1 MSDILAFEKVTI
13 EHKGRGPVRSR
24 ILHDVSFSIR
34 PGEAFGLVGE
44 SGCGKSTIAL
54 ATMRYLPLGMTV
66 TSGRIVFQGEDI
78 HRMNAGDL
86 RRVRGNRAAM
96 IYQDPM
102 SSLNPVMTIGR
113 QLIEVPML
121 HHALDHSS
129 AWRRA
134 VAMLDEVRLPDS
146 AAMMTR
152 YPHQLSGG
160 QQQRVVI
167 AMALMAEPALL
178 IMDEP
183 TTGLDVTIEAA
194 ILELVRELRAKFG
207 AAVLF
212 ISHNLGTVA
221 RICDRIGVLYAGR
234 LIEAGTLGSVFRAP
248 AHPYTRG
255 LLAALPRLSL
265 GRSGRLEPIEGTI
278 AAEDRE
284 RIGCAL
290 SPRCSFRQPQCD
302 CAEIPMHPVG
312 QDQEHV
318 ARCVRLDAIAT
329 KPPRAGSRRE
339 HGGDDAP
346 ALLRVRRLSKTY
358 GLGGRFGGK
367 AKVMIRAVDNV
378 SLDARAGRTLAIV
391 GESGCGK
398 STLARII
405 AGLTPASGGEAH
417 FRDANLAA
425 LPVDKRP
432 DDLRRRIQMVFQNP
446 DSTLNPHHTIE
457 FALLRPV
464 RRLLGVNRAQARNEV
479 LRLIARVRLGPEVL
493 PCLPHQ
499 LSGGQ
504 RQRVAIARALAGNPD
519 LLIADE
525 PVSALDVSVQA
536 AIVNLLSDILEQSQ
550 IGLAIISHDLALV
563 RHLADWVA
571 VMYLG
576 RVVEYGPADQVFA
589 PPFHPYTDALLAA
602 APEPRPDAGPPRI
615 VLGGTMPSASE
626 PIRGCVFAS
635 RCPRKIGAICD
646 TVMPP
651 ERQFGKHTID
661 CHLELGMDAAAK
673 AASPPLH

>member
-1 MSDILAFEKVTI
+1 MADILTFEKVTI
-13 EHKGRGPVRSR
+13 EHKGHGPVRHR

-44 SGCGKSTIAL
+44 SGCGKSTTAL
-54 ATMRYLPLGMTV
+54 ATMRYLPSGMAV
-66 TSGRIVFQGEDI
+66 TSGRIVFQGQDI
-78 HRMNAGDL
+78 NLLDAGDL
-86 RRVRGNRAAM
+86 RRIRGNRIAM

-102 SSLNPVMTIGR
+102 SSLNPVLTIGA

-121 HHALDHSS
+121 HRALDHAS
-129 AWRRA
+129 ASRHA
-134 VAMLDEVRLPDS
+134 VAMLDEVRLPDA
-146 AAMMTR
+146 AAMMRR

-194 ILELVRELRAKFG
+194 ILELVRDLRAKFG

-234 LIEAGTLGSVFRAP
+234 LIETGTLGAVFRAP

-265 GRSGRLEPIEGTI
+265 GRRGRLEPIEGTI
-278 AAEDRE
+278 AAADRE

-290 SPRCSFRQPQCD
+290 SPRCRFRQQQCD
-302 CAEIPMHPVG
+302 VGEIAMHPIG

-318 ARCVRLDAIAT
+318 ARCVRLDAVAATPIIA
-329 KPPRAGSRRE
+329 ASCQE
-339 HGGDDAP
+339 HLGADAP
-346 ALLRVRRLSKTY
+346 VLLCVRKLSKTY
-358 GLGGRFGGK
+358 GIGGRFGGR
-367 AKVMIRAVDNV
+367 VSSTVHAVDHV

-398 STLARII
+398 STLARVI
-405 AGLTPASGGEAH
+405 AGLTPASGGEAL
-417 FRDANLAA
+417 FRGADLAG
-425 LPVDKRP
+425 LPVDRRP

-446 DSTLNPHHTIE
+446 DSTLNPNHTIE
-457 FALLRPV
+457 FALSRPV
-464 RRLLGVNRAQARNEV
+464 RRLLGLNRAQARAEV
-479 LRLIARVRLGPEVL
+479 LRLLDRVRLGTEVL
-493 PCLPHQ
+493 ECLPHQ

-563 RHLADWVA
+563 RHMADWVA

-576 RVVEYGPADQVFA
+576 KVVEYGPADQVFA

-602 APEPRPDAGPPRI
+602 APDPSPDAGPPRV
-615 VLGGTMPSASE
+615 VLGGTMPSPS
-626 PIRGCVFAS
+626 PSIHGCVFAS
-635 RCPRKIGAICD
+635 RCPRKIGAICE
-646 TVMPP
+646 TVVPP
-651 ERQFGKHTID
+651 VRQFGTHTID
-661 CHLELGMDAAAK
+661 CHLDLG
-673 AASPPLH
+673 AST

>member
-1 MSDILAFEKVTI
+1 MPDILAFEGVTI
-13 EHKGRGPVRSR
+13 EHKGRGPVPNR
-24 ILHDVSFSIR
+24 ILYDLSFSIR
-34 PGEAFGLVGE
+34 PGEAYGLVGE
-44 SGCGKSTIAL
+44 SGCGKSTVAL
-54 ATMRYLPLGMTV
+54 STMRYLPPGMTL
-66 TSGRIVFQGEDI
+66 TSGRIIFQGKDI
-78 HRMNAGDL
+78 NRLTERDL
-86 RRVRGNRAAM
+86 RRMRGNRVAM

-102 SSLNPVMTIGR
+102 SSLNPVMTIGQ

-121 HHALDHSS
+121 HHATD
-129 AWRRA
+129 RGRA
-134 VAMLDEVRLPDS
+134 RHRAMAMLDEVRLPD
-146 AAMMTR
+146 AEFMMTR

-234 LIEAGTLGSVFRAP
+234 LIETGTLGSVFRAP

-255 LLAALPRLSL
+255 LLAALPRVSL
-265 GRSGRLEPIEGTI
+265 GRRGRLEPIEGTI
-278 AAEDRE
+278 TAEDRV

-302 CAEIPMHPVG
+302 RAEIAMHPVE
-312 QDQEHV
+312 QDQEHL
-318 ARCVRLDAIAT
+318 ARCVRLGAVAA
-329 KPPRAGSRRE
+329 KPLRAVSHRQDR
-339 HGGDDAP
+339 GGDAP
-346 ALLRVRRLSKTY
+346 VLLSVRGLSKAY
-358 GLGGRFGGK
+358 GLGGRFGSK
-367 AKVMIRAVDNV
+367 AKKSIRAVDNV
-378 SLDARAGRTLAIV
+378 SLDARTGRTLAIV

-398 STLARII
+398 STLARVIS
-405 AGLTPASGGEAH
+405 GLTPASSGEAL
-417 FRDANLAA
+417 FRGANLAA

-432 DDLRRRIQMVFQNP
+432 NDLRRRIQMVFQNP
-446 DSTLNPHHTIE
+446 DSTLNPSHSIE

-464 RRLLGVNRAQARNEV
+464 RRLLGLKRAEARNEV
-479 LRLIARVRLGPEVL
+479 HRLIGRVRLAPDVL
-493 PCLPHQ
+493 RCLPHQ

-504 RQRVAIARALAGNPD
+504 RQRVAVARALAGNPD

-563 RHLADWVA
+563 RHMADWVA

-576 RVVEYGPADQVFA
+576 KVVEYGPADQVFA

-602 APEPRPDAGPPRI
+602 APEPDPDAKPPKV
-615 VLGGTMPSASE
+615 VLGGAMPSPAE
-626 PIRGCVFAS
+626 QIRGCVFAS
-635 RCPRKIGAICD
+635 RCPRKIGAICE
-646 TVMPP
+646 TVVPP
-651 ERQFGKHTID
+651 VRQFGKHIIV
-661 CHLELGMDAAAK
+661 CHLELSLGG
-673 AASPPLH
+673 

>member
-1 MSDILAFEKVTI
+1 MPDVLTFEGATV
-13 EHKGRGPVRSR
+13 EHRSR
-24 ILHDVSFSIR
+24 GRAPGRILSGVSFSIR

-54 ATMRYLPLGMTV
+54 AIMRSLPQGMAL
-66 TSGRIVFQGEDI
+66 TSGRVVLQGSDI
-78 HRMNAGDL
+78 YRMTGNEL
-86 RRVRGNRAAM
+86 RRVRGNRVAM

-121 HHALDHSS
+121 HAAMDRRS

-134 VAMLDEVRLPDS
+134 VAMLEEVRLPDCES
-146 AAMMTR
+146 MMLR

-194 ILELVRELRAKFG
+194 ILELVRDLRAKFG

-234 LIEAGTLGSVFRAP
+234 LIETGTLGSVFRAP

-255 LLAALPRLSL
+255 LLAALPRVSL
-265 GRSGRLEPIEGTI
+265 GRHGRLEPIEGTI
-278 AAEDRE
+278 MAGDRT

-290 SPRCSFRQPQCD
+290 APRCGFRQPQCD
-302 CAEIPMHPVG
+302 AAEIAMQPVNP
-312 QDQEHV
+312 DQEHV
-318 ARCVRLDAIAT
+318 ARCVRLDAVAAQPLRAT
-329 KPPRAGSRRE
+329 TSSQESRE
-339 HGGDDAP
+339 DAP
-346 ALLRVRRLSKTY
+346 IVLSVRRLSKTY
-358 GLGGRFGGK
+358 RLGGRFGGK
-367 AKVMIRAVDNV
+367 AKAFIRAVDDV

-398 STLARII
+398 STLARVI
-405 AGLTPASGGEAH
+405 AGLTPASAGEAL
-417 FRDANLAA
+417 FRGADLAA
-425 LPVDKRP
+425 LPVDRRP
-432 DDLRRRIQMVFQNP
+432 NDLRRRIQMVFQNP
-446 DSTLNPHHTIE
+446 DSTLNPSHTIG
-457 FALLRPV
+457 FALSRPV
-464 RRLLGVNRAQARNEV
+464 KRLLRMSRAEARDEV
-479 LRLIARVRLGPEVL
+479 LRLIDRVRLEPDVL
-493 PCLPHQ
+493 SSLPHQ

-563 RHLADWVA
+563 RHMADWVA

-576 RVVEYGPADQVFA
+576 KVVEYGPAEQVFA

-602 APEPRPDAGPPRI
+602 APPRV
-615 VLGGTMPSASE
+615 VLGGTMPSPAQE
-626 PIRGCVFAS
+626 IRGCVFAS
-635 RCPRKIGAICD
+635 RCPHKIGVVCE
-646 TVMPP
+646 TVVPP
-651 ERQFGKHTID
+651 VHQFGKHTIA
-661 CHLELGMDAAAK
+661 CHLELGAAGSEIK
-673 AASPPLH
+673 

>member
-1 MSDILAFEKVTI
+1 
-13 EHKGRGPVRSR
+13 
-24 ILHDVSFSIR
+24 
-34 PGEAFGLVGE
+34 
-44 SGCGKSTIAL
+44 
-54 ATMRYLPLGMTV
+54 
-66 TSGRIVFQGEDI
+66 
-78 HRMNAGDL
+78 
-86 RRVRGNRAAM
+86 
-96 IYQDPM
+96 
-102 SSLNPVMTIGR
+102 
-113 QLIEVPML
+113 
-121 HHALDHSS
+121 
-129 AWRRA
+129 
-134 VAMLDEVRLPDS
+134 
-146 AAMMTR
+146 MTR

-234 LIEAGTLGSVFRAP
+234 LIETGTLGSVFRAP

-255 LLAALPRLSL
+255 LLAALPRVSL
-265 GRSGRLEPIEGTI
+265 GRRGRLEPIEGTI
-278 AAEDRE
+278 AAGDRA

-290 SPRCSFRQPQCD
+290 SPRCDFRQPQCD
-302 CAEIPMHPVG
+302 QAEIAMHPV
-312 QDQEHV
+312 QRDEEHV
-318 ARCVRLDAIAT
+318 ARCVRLDAIAA
-329 KPPRAGSRRE
+329 KPLRATSPRQDS
-339 HGGDDAP
+339 GDDAP
-346 ALLRVRRLSKTY
+346 VSLSVRGLSKAY
-358 GLGGRFGGK
+358 DLGGRFGGK
-367 AKVMIRAVDNV
+367 AKGSVRAVDNV
-378 SLDARAGRTLAIV
+378 SLEARTGRTLAIV

-398 STLARII
+398 STLARVIS
-405 AGLTPASGGEAH
+405 GLTPATGGVAL
-417 FRDANLAA
+417 FRGADLAA
-425 LPVDKRP
+425 LPVDQRP

-446 DSTLNPHHTIE
+446 DSTLNPSHSIE

-464 RRLLGVNRAQARNEV
+464 RRLLGLSRAEARKEV
-479 LRLIARVRLGPEVL
+479 LRLIDRVRLGPEVL

-536 AIVNLLSDILEQSQ
+536 AIVNLLSDILAQSQ

-563 RHLADWVA
+563 RHMADWVA
-571 VMYLG
+571 VMYFG
-576 RVVEYGPADQVFA
+576 KVVEYGPADQVFA
-589 PPFHPYTDALLAA
+589 PPFHPYTEALLAA
-602 APEPRPDAGPPRI
+602 APEPDPDAGPPKI
-615 VLGGTMPSASE
+615 VLGGMMPSPAE
-626 PIRGCVFAS
+626 HILGCVFAS

-646 TVMPP
+646 EVVPP
-651 ERQFGKHTID
+651 VRQFGKHTIV
-661 CHLELGMDAAAK
+661 CHLQLGMDAAA
-673 AASPPLH
+673 

>member
-1 MSDILAFEKVTI
+1 MADILAFENVTI
-13 EHKGRGPVRSR
+13 EHQRRGGVRSR
-24 ILHDVSFSIR
+24 ILYDVSFSIR
-34 PGEAFGLVGE
+34 SGEAFGLVGE

-54 ATMRYLPLGMTV
+54 ATMRYLPAGMV
-66 TSGRIVFQGEDI
+66 LTSGRIVFQGEDI
-78 HRMNAGDL
+78 YRLQAEDL
-86 RRVRGNRAAM
+86 RRIRGNRVAM

-102 SSLNPVMTIGR
+102 SSLNPVMPIGR
-113 QLIEVPML
+113 QLSEVPML
-121 HHALDHSS
+121 HHSVDRTS
-129 AWRRA
+129 AWKRA
-134 VAMLDEVRLPDS
+134 VAMLDEVRLPDPAS
-146 AAMMTR
+146 MMKR

-194 ILELVRELRAKFG
+194 ILELVRDLRAKFG

-221 RICDRIGVLYAGR
+221 RISDRVGVLYAGR
-234 LIEAGTLGSVFRAP
+234 LIETGTLRSVFSAP

-255 LLAALPRLSL
+255 LLAALPRVSL
-265 GRSGRLEPIEGTI
+265 GRHGRLEPIGGTVT
-278 AAEDRE
+278 AMDRE

-302 CAEIPMHPVG
+302 AADIAMVPVA

-318 ARCVRLDAIAT
+318 ARCVRLGDIAA
-329 KPPRAGSRRE
+329 KPFPVAAPHDDS
-339 HGGDDAP
+339 HLDAP
-346 ALLRVRRLSKTY
+346 IVLSVRRLTKAFA
-358 GLGGRFGGK
+358 LGGRFGGRVK
-367 AKVMIRAVDNV
+367 ATIRAVDDV
-378 SLDARAGRTLAIV
+378 SLDARAGKTLAIV

-398 STLARII
+398 STLARVIS
-405 AGLTPASGGEAH
+405 GLTAGSSGEAQ
-417 FRDANLAA
+417 FRGANLAA
-425 LPVDKRP
+425 LPVDQRP

-446 DSTLNPHHTIE
+446 DSTLNPNHTIA
-457 FALLRPV
+457 FALSRPV
-464 RRLLGVNRAQARNEV
+464 KRLLGMNHAQARDEV
-479 LRLIARVRLGPEVL
+479 LRLIERVRLGPEVL

-536 AIVNLLSDILEQSQ
+536 AIVNLLSDIVEQSQ

-563 RHLADWVA
+563 RHMADWVA

-576 RVVEYGPADQVFA
+576 KMVEYGPAEQVFA

-602 APEPRPDAGPPRI
+602 APEPDPDAGPPRV
-615 VLGGTMPSASE
+615 VLGGAMPSPSE
-626 PIRGCVFAS
+626 QIQGCVFAS
-635 RCPRKIGAICD
+635 RCPRKIGAVCD
-646 TVMPP
+646 TVVPP
-651 ERQFGKHTID
+651 VRQFGKHTIV
-661 CHLELGMDAAAK
+661 CHLELGAGA
-673 AASPPLH
+673 

>member
-1 MSDILAFEKVTI
+1 MPDILTFEKVTI
-13 EHKGRGPVRSR
+13 EHKGHGPARSR

-54 ATMRYLPLGMTV
+54 ATMRYLPSAMAL
-66 TSGRIVFQGEDI
+66 TSGHILFQGKDLY
-78 HRMNAGDL
+78 RLNAGDL
-86 RRVRGNRAAM
+86 RRVRGNRVAM

-102 SSLNPVMTIGR
+102 SSLNPVMTIGA

-121 HHALDHSS
+121 HHALDRAS
-129 AWRRA
+129 AARRA
-134 VAMLDEVRLPDS
+134 VTMLDEVRLPDS
-146 AAMMTR
+146 ASMMTR

-221 RICDRIGVLYAGR
+221 RVCDRLGVLYAGR
-234 LIEAGTLGSVFRAP
+234 LIETGTLGSVFRTP

-265 GRSGRLEPIEGTI
+265 GRRGRLEPIAGTI

-302 CAEIPMHPVG
+302 GTEIAMHPIG
-312 QDQEHV
+312 QDQDHV
-318 ARCVRLDAIAT
+318 ARCVRLDAIVT
-329 KPPRAGSRRE
+329 KPLRTTSTRDGS
-339 HGGDDAP
+339 GGDAP
-346 ALLRVRRLSKTY
+346 VLLSVRGLSKAY
-358 GLGGRFGGK
+358 GVGGRFGGMTK
-367 AKVMIRAVDNV
+367 ASIRAVDNV
-378 SLDARAGRTLAIV
+378 TLDARAGRTLAIV

-398 STLARII
+398 STLARVIS
-405 AGLTPASGGEAH
+405 GLTAASSGEAH
-417 FRDANLAA
+417 FRGTDLAA

-446 DSTLNPHHTIE
+446 DSTLNPNHTIE

-464 RRLLGVNRAQARNEV
+464 RRLLGMNRADARSEV
-479 LRLIARVRLGPEVL
+479 LRLLDRVRLGTEVL

-536 AIVNLLSDILEQSQ
+536 AIINLLSDILEQSQ

-563 RHLADWVA
+563 RHMADWVA

-576 RVVEYGPADQVFA
+576 KVVEYGPADQVFA

-602 APEPRPDAGPPRI
+602 APEPRPDAGPPRV
-615 VLGGTMPSASE
+615 VLSGAMPSPSQQ
-626 PIRGCVFAS
+626 IRGCVFAS
-635 RCPRKIGAICD
+635 RCPRKIGTICD
-646 TVMPP
+646 TVVPP
-651 ERQFGKHTID
+651 VRQFGKHTID
-661 CHLELGMDAAAK
+661 CHLEL
-673 AASPPLH
+673 SPTIA